1 MAPNPKIKKACD
13 AMKLFGIPEAK
24 VKLVL
29 KNLLK
34 TYDNKWN
41 FIEDEDYTVL
51 IDAILDDEQV
61 CFLWLFTFD
70 FPYLIFSYS
79 R

>member
-51 IDAILDDEQV
+51 MQSSTMSRFVFSGYSL
-61 CFLWLFTFD
+61 
-70 FPYLIFSYS
+70 LIFLI
-79 R
+79 